1 MKAEIICIG
10 TELLLGDIV
19 NTNAYVIARALKEIG
34 IDVYYH
40 TSVGDNF
47 ERIKEIFTTAWKR
60 SDIIITTGGLGPT
73 RDDITKEAIA
83 KALNLKMILNNEA
96 MSKIEEFF
104 KKINREFTENN
115 IRQAFIPEGA
125 EIIPNEVGLAPGVL
139 LEKDDKVVIMLPGPP
154 FEMEPML
161 KNFCIPYLYKKSG
174 AIIYSRVL
182 KFYGIG
188 EAALEEKLIDLI
200 DSQSNPTIAPYAK
213 MGEVTIRIT
222 AKAKNKEEA
231 LKMIEPIE
239 EEIKRRVGKYI
250 FAFDDQ
256 RIEDVVGKMLIEK
269 GLTIAIAES
278 CTGGLIAHKLT
289 NIPGISQSLDR
300 AIVSYSNRSKVELL
314 GVSSLTIEKWGV
326 VSEKTAEEMAKG
338 VRKSSNC
345 DIGLSV
351 TGIAGPD
358 GGTSEKP
365 VGLVFIGYSDRN
377 TTFSRKFYFK
387 GQRNEIK
394 ERAANAALQLL
405 RERLSEQIDF

>member
-47 ERIKEIFTTAWKR
+47 ERIKEIFTMAWKR

-161 KNFCIPYLYKKSG
+161 KNFCIPYLHKKSG

-200 DSQSNPTIAPYAK
+200 DSQTNPTIAPYAK

-314 GVSSLTIEKWGV
+314 GVNSLTIEKWGA